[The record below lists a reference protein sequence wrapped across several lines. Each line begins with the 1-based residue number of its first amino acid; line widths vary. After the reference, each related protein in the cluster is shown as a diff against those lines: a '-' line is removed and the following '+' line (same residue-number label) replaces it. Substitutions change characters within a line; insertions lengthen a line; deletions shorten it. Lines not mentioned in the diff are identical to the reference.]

1 MSETEIEILNAT
13 ISAVSQHGMRRT
25 SMSDIAERAQV
36 SRQTVYNLFGNK
48 DEIYQAAI
56 YHMGLLWQAKARKKL
71 EKAANVS
78 EQLDALFDVFSIDAF
93 KFSRGK
99 TEAEDMFVEAHRV
112 APDALNAFF
121 HGARDLYAEVLHPYA
136 DHLCKK
142 GVSVDGLADQI
153 ETASRG
159 YKRDAKS
166 LKHLKELLET
176 QKSLVLS
183 LLGD

>member
-1 MSETEIEILNAT
+1 MSETETQILNAT

-25 SMSDIAERAQV
+25 SMNDIAERAQV

-56 YHMGLLWQAKARKKL
+56 RHMGVLWQAKARKKL

-78 EQLDALFDVFSIDAF
+78 EQLDALLDVFAVDAF

-99 TEAEDMFVEAHRV
+99 AEAEDMFVEAHRV
-112 APDALNAFF
+112 APEALNAFF
-121 HGARDLYAEVLHPYA
+121 NGARDLYAEVLYPYKEQL
-136 DHLCKK
+136 HKK
-142 GVSVDGLADQI
+142 GVSVGGLADQI
-153 ETASRG
+153 ETACRG

-166 LKHLKELLET
+166 LKHLKELLAT

-183 LLGD
+183 LLTD